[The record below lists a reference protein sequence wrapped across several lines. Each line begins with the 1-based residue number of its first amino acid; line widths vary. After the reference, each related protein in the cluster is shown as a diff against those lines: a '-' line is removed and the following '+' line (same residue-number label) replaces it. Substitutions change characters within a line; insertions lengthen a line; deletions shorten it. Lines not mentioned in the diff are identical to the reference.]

1 MKRLNIYFIH
11 SKKFDYENLIYKK
24 VLSSSVCL
32 KQNIIL
38 PYSKK
43 NQTTYTKDL
52 MEKADLI
59 VVDLYKPSIGLTLEL
74 MMLSKLSDKKV
85 LYLSQDN
92 ILPKKYQKYVKEFTK
107 HNGNNYIELIE
118 NFINEELNRLSKIH
132 DGIHT
137 LGEI

>member
-32 KQNIIL
+32 NQNIIL
-38 PYSKK
+38 PYSKN

-59 VVDLYKPSIGLTLEL
+59 IVDLYKPSLGLTLEL
-74 MMLSKLSDKKV
+74 FMLSKLPDKKV

-92 ILPKKYQKYVKEFTK
+92 VLPKKYQKYVKEFTK
-107 HNGNNYIELIE
+107 HNGNYLELIVLGGKA
-118 NFINEELNRLSKIH
+118 INLIY
-132 DGIHT
+132 
-137 LGEI
+137 

>member
-32 KQNIIL
+32 NQNIIL
-38 PYSKK
+38 PYSKN

-59 VVDLYKPSIGLTLEL
+59 IVDLFKPSLGLTLEL
-74 MMLSKLSDKKV
+74 FMLSKLSDKKV

-92 ILPKKYQKYVKEFTK
+92 VLPKKYQKYVKEFTK
-107 HNGNNYIELIE
+107 HNGNYLELIE
-118 NFINEELNRLSKIH
+118 NFINEEITRLSKIH
-132 DGIHT
+132 DGIYT

>member
-32 KQNIIL
+32 NQNIIL
-38 PYSKK
+38 PYSKN

-59 VVDLYKPSIGLTLEL
+59 IVDLYKPSLGLTLEV

-92 ILPKKYQKYVKEFTK
+92 VLPKKYQKYVKEFTK
-107 HNGNNYIELIE
+107 HNANYLELIE
-118 NFINEELNRLSKIH
+118 NFINEEITRLSKIH
-132 DGIHT
+132 DGIYT

>member
-32 KQNIIL
+32 NQNIIL
-38 PYSKK
+38 PYSKN

-59 VVDLYKPSIGLTLEL
+59 IVDLYKPSLGLTLEV

-92 ILPKKYQKYVKEFTK
+92 ELPKKYQKYVKEFTK
-107 HNGNNYIELIE
+107 HNGNYLELIE
-118 NFINEELNRLSKIH
+118 NFINEEITRLSKIH
-132 DGIHT
+132 DGIYT

>member
-32 KQNIIL
+32 NQNIIL
-38 PYSKK
+38 PYSKN

-59 VVDLYKPSIGLTLEL
+59 VVDLYKPSLGLTLEL
-74 MMLSKLSDKKV
+74 FMLSKLSDKKV

-92 ILPKKYQKYVKEFTK
+92 VLPKKYQKYVKEFTK
-107 HNGNNYIELIE
+107 HNGNYLELIE
-118 NFINEELNRLSKIH
+118 NFINEEITRLSKIH
-132 DGIHT
+132 DGIYT

>member
-32 KQNIIL
+32 NQNIIL
-38 PYSKK
+38 PYSKN

-59 VVDLYKPSIGLTLEL
+59 SVDLYKPSLGLTLEL
-74 MMLSKLSDKKV
+74 MMLSKLPDKKV

-92 ILPKKYQKYVKEFTK
+92 VLPKKYQKYVKEFTK
-107 HNGNNYIELIE
+107 HNGNYLELIE
-118 NFINEELNRLSKIH
+118 NFINEEINRLSKIH
-132 DGIHT
+132 DGIYT

>member
-32 KQNIIL
+32 NQNIIL
-38 PYSKK
+38 PYSKN

-59 VVDLYKPSIGLTLEL
+59 IVDLYKPSLGLTLEV
-74 MMLSKLSDKKV
+74 MMLSKLPDKKV

-92 ILPKKYQKYVKEFTK
+92 VLPKKYQKYVKEFTK
-107 HNGNNYIELIE
+107 HNANYLELIE
-118 NFINEELNRLSKIH
+118 NFINEEITRLSKIH
-132 DGIHT
+132 DGIYT